1 MNFSYEELLEKYNLL
16 LEENRKLKR
25 EITILRGQSKLDEQN
40 IAENSKEKTI
50 ASVNKFSSPQE
61 KIKLYRS
68 FFRGRE
74 DVFARRWYS
83 KNSDKSGYQPVCEN
97 EWDGALCDKKK
108 YKCSACPNRK
118 LAALTDQDI
127 YKHLSGK
134 DLYGRDVVG
143 IYPMLND
150 ETCYFLCADFDEE
163 NFKEDVS
170 VFRKICEEN
179 SIPVSVEI
187 SRSGNGAHAW
197 IFFSEPISAAA
208 ARKLGSGILTKAME
222 KCSIPFSSYD
232 RFFPNQDTMPKGG
245 FGNLVALPLQG
256 KARKIGNSVFADE
269 NFLPYDDQWKYLT
282 TVQKIDKSSVDKFV
296 QLLCK
301 NGDLGE
307 LISEADTP
315 PWNIQKQIEFSTE
328 KFPES
333 IEIVR
338 SNMLFVPKN
347 NFSTGAINK
356 IKRLAAF
363 RNPDFYKSQAMR
375 LSTYNK
381 PRIICTAD
389 MYDDYIALPRGCEE
403 SLCDLLNSYQTEY
416 NFIDKTNH
424 GEKISVE
431 FNGELRDEQMPAAE
445 AMLQHNIGVLSAT
458 TAFGK
463 TVIASYLI
471 GERKINTLILVHT
484 QSLMTQWQRA
494 LSQFLNL
501 NINMP
506 EKTKGRRK
514 QNSPFG
520 VIGAGKNTLNGM
532 VDVAVMQSLVTG
544 DEVKEFVRDYGMII
558 VDECHHV
565 SAVNFEKILKHA
577 NAKFVYGLTATPK
590 RQDGHQPIIFMQCGP
605 IRYKVDAKAQAEKR
619 NFEHYLIPRFT
630 AFRSSSEN
638 KSVTELYKELAENQF
653 RNQFIISD
661 ILEAL
666 NSERTPIVLTERR
679 EHVLAL
685 EEMLYSRCENVIT
698 LVGTPSQK
706 KRRESL
712 EKLQAISNE
721 EQVVIIA
728 TGKYVGEG
736 FDFPRLDTLFLALPI
751 SWEGK
756 VAQYAGRLHRDC
768 PGKKDVR
775 IYDYVD
781 IHVPIL
787 ERMYQKR
794 LKGYASIG
802 YKIVTD
808 NKENSAPEIIYNN
821 ENYFDVFC
829 KDIMSAN
836 DEIMIVSSILRKTA
850 VRRIIKYLSKV
861 ISFGTSVKI
870 ITGLPTEL
878 KDPARKSMEDSVA
891 LLRSCGVNIIYK
903 PNSYQNFAIIDNRI
917 VWYGNVSFLGYDSV
931 NSNVLRLV
939 GSDIAMQLKATLP
952 KELSGNEKV

>member
-1 MNFSYEELLEKYNLL
+1 MKISYEELLEKYNLL
-16 LEENRKLKR
+16 LEENQILKR
-25 EITILRGQSKLDEQN
+25 EIAILTGQSKITENNDEK
-40 IAENSKEKTI
+40 IV
-50 ASVNKFSSPQE
+50 SVNKFSSPQE

-68 FFRGRE
+68 LFRGRE

-83 KNSDKSGYQPVCEN
+83 IKSEKSGYQPVCEN
-97 EWDGALCDKKK
+97 EWDNALCDKKK

-118 LAALTDQDI
+118 LGALTDKDI
-127 YKHLSGK
+127 YEHLSGK

-150 ETCYFLCADFDEE
+150 ETCCFLCADFDEE
-163 NFKEDVS
+163 DFRKDVS
-170 VFRKICEEN
+170 VFRNICDEN
-179 SIPVSVEI
+179 RIPVSVEI

-197 IFFSEPISAAA
+197 IFFSEPVPAVT

-222 KCSIPFSSYD
+222 KSIISFSSYD
-232 RFFPNQDTMPKGG
+232 RFFPNQDTMSKGG

-256 KARKIGNSVFADE
+256 NARKIGNSIFVDE
-269 NFLPYDDQWKYLT
+269 NLRPYDDQWKYLA
-282 TVQKIDKSSVDKFV
+282 TVRKLDKNSVDKFV
-296 QLLCK
+296 QMFCK

-307 LISEADTP
+307 LISDAGVP
-315 PWNIQKQIEFSTE
+315 PWSTQKQIKFSTE

-338 SNMLFVPKN
+338 SNMLFVPKKN
-347 NFSTGAINK
+347 LSADAMNK

-389 MYDDYIALPRGCEE
+389 MYDDYLALPRGCEE
-403 SLCDLLNSYQTEY
+403 ALCDLLDKYQTEY
-416 NFIDKTNH
+416 KFVDKTNY
-424 GEKISVE
+424 GMKISIE
-431 FNGELRDEQMPAAE
+431 FNGELRDEQMSAAE

-471 GERKINTLILVHT
+471 GERKTNTLILVHT
-484 QSLMTQWQRA
+484 QSLMTQWKKA
-494 LSQFLNL
+494 LSQFLKF
-501 NINMP
+501 NIKTP
-506 EKTKGRRK
+506 EKAKGRRK
-514 QNSPFG
+514 QNSPIG
-520 VIGAGKNTLNGM
+520 VIGAGKNTLNGV
-532 VDVAVMQSLVTG
+532 VDVAVMQSLIAG
-544 DEVKEFVRDYGMII
+544 DEIKTLVRDYGMII

-565 SAVNFEKILKHA
+565 SAVNFEKVLKFA

-630 AFRSSSEN
+630 AFRSSSLD

-653 RNQFIISD
+653 RNQYITSD

-666 NSERTPIVLTERR
+666 NNKRTPIVLTERR

-685 EEMLYSRCENVIT
+685 EKMLSSQCKNVVT

-706 KRRESL
+706 KRREAL
-712 EKLQAISNE
+712 EKLRSISNE
-721 EQVVIIA
+721 EQMVIIA

-736 FDFPRLDTLFLALPI
+736 FDLPRLDMLFLALPI

-756 VAQYAGRLHRDC
+756 VAQYAGRLHRDY

-802 YKIVTD
+802 YKIRTEG
-808 NKENSAPEIIYNN
+808 KENSAPEIIYNN

-829 KDIMSAN
+829 KDIMSAH
-836 DEIMIVSSILRKTA
+836 DEILIVSPVLRKNA
-850 VRRIIKYLSKV
+850 VRRIMKYLSKA

-870 ITGLPTEL
+870 ITVSLTEL
-878 KDPARKSMEDSVA
+878 KDSAKKSMEDSIT
-891 LLRSCGVNIIYK
+891 LLRSCGVSLTHK
-903 PNSYQNFAIIDNRI
+903 PNVYQNFAVIDNRN
-917 VWYGNVSFLGYDSV
+917 VWYGNVNFLGYDSME
-931 NSNVLRLV
+931 SNVLRLV
-939 GSDIAMQLKATLP
+939 GSDVAMKLKDTLRD
-952 KELSGNEKV
+952 

>member
-1 MNFSYEELLEKYNLL
+1 MKISYEELLEKYNLL
-16 LEENRKLKR
+16 LAENRNLKR
-25 EITILRGQSKLDEQN
+25 EIAILTGQSTNTEQN
-40 IAENSKEKTI
+40 IEKNNDKKI
-50 ASVNKFSSPQE
+50 VPVNKFSSPQE

-68 FFRGRE
+68 LFRGRE

-83 KNSDKSGYQPVCEN
+83 KKSEKSGYQPVCEN
-97 EWDGALCDKKK
+97 EWDMALCDKKK

-118 LAALTDQDI
+118 LAALTDKDI
-127 YKHLSGK
+127 YEHLSGK

-150 ETCYFLCADFDEE
+150 ETCCFLCADFDEE
-163 NFKEDVS
+163 DFRKDVS
-170 VFRKICEEN
+170 VFRNICDEN
-179 SIPVSVEI
+179 RIPVSVEI

-197 IFFSEPISAAA
+197 IFFSEPVPAVT

-222 KCSIPFSSYD
+222 KSIISFSSYD

-256 KARKIGNSVFADE
+256 KARKIGNSVLVDE
-269 NFLPYDDQWKYLT
+269 KFIPYDDQWKYLA
-282 TVQKIDKSSVDKFV
+282 TVRKLDKNSVDKFV
-296 QLLCK
+296 QLFCK

-307 LISEADTP
+307 LISDAGVP
-315 PWNIQKQIEFSTE
+315 PWSTQKQIKFSTE

-338 SNMLFVPKN
+338 SNMLFVPKKN
-347 NFSTGAINK
+347 LSADAMNK
-356 IKRLAAF
+356 FKRLAAF
-363 RNPDFYKSQAMR
+363 KNPDFYKSQAMR
-375 LSTYNK
+375 LPTYNK

-389 MYDDYIALPRGCEE
+389 MHDDYIALPRGCEDA
-403 SLCDLLNSYQTEY
+403 LCDLLDKYQTEY
-416 NFIDKTNH
+416 KFVDKTNH
-424 GEKISVE
+424 GVKISVE
-431 FNGELRDEQMPAAE
+431 FNAELRDEQMPAAE

-471 GERKINTLILVHT
+471 GERKANTLILVHT

-494 LSQFLNL
+494 LSQFLKF

-506 EKTKGRRK
+506 EKEKGRRK
-514 QNSPFG
+514 QSSPIG
-520 VIGAGKNTLNGM
+520 VIGAGKNTLNGI
-532 VDVAVMQSLVTG
+532 VDVAVMQSLITG
-544 DEVKEFVRDYGMII
+544 DEVKTLVRDYGMII

-565 SAVNFEKILKHA
+565 SAVNFEKVLKFA

-605 IRYKVDAKAQAEKR
+605 IRYKVDAKVQAEKR

-630 AFRSSSEN
+630 AFRSSRLD
-638 KSVTELYKELAENQF
+638 KSVTELYKELAENRF
-653 RNQFIISD
+653 RNQHITSD

-666 NSERTPIVLTERR
+666 HNKRTPIVLTERR
-679 EHVLAL
+679 EHVFAL
-685 EEMLYSRCENVIT
+685 QEILSSQCKNVVT

-706 KRRESL
+706 KRREAL
-712 EKLQAISNE
+712 EKLQAISTE
-721 EQVVIIA
+721 EQMVIIA

-756 VAQYAGRLHRDC
+756 VAQYAGRLHRDY

-802 YKIVTD
+802 YKIRTEG
-808 NKENSAPEIIYNN
+808 KENSAPEIIYNN
-821 ENYFDVFC
+821 EKYSDVFC
-829 KDIMSAN
+829 KDIMSAH
-836 DEIMIVSSILRKTA
+836 DEILIVSPVLRKTA
-850 VRRIIKYLSKV
+850 VRRIVKYLSKA
-861 ISFGTSVKI
+861 ISFGTSVKM
-870 ITGLPTEL
+870 ITVSPTEL
-878 KDPARKSMEDSVA
+878 KDSAKKTMEDSIT
-891 LLRSCGVNIIYK
+891 LLRSCGVSLTHK
-903 PNSYQNFAIIDNRI
+903 PNVYQNFVVIDNRI
-917 VWYGNVSFLGYDSV
+917 VWYGNVNFLGYDSAE
-931 NSNVLRLV
+931 SNVLRLV
-939 GSDIAMQLKATLP
+939 GSDVAMQLKDTL
-952 KELSGNEKV
+952 GD

>member
-1 MNFSYEELLEKYNLL
+1 MNLSYEELLEKYNLL
-16 LEENRKLKR
+16 LEENRNLKR
-25 EITILRGQSKLDEQN
+25 EIAFLTGQSKITENNNDEK
-40 IAENSKEKTI
+40 IVP
-50 ASVNKFSSPQE
+50 VNKFSSPQE

-68 FFRGRE
+68 LFRGRE

-83 KNSDKSGYQPVCEN
+83 KKSERSGYQPVCEN
-97 EWDGALCDKKK
+97 EWDKALCDKKK

-118 LAALTDQDI
+118 LSVLTDKDI
-127 YKHLSGK
+127 YEHLSGK

-143 IYPMLND
+143 IYPMQND
-150 ETCYFLCADFDEE
+150 ETCCFLCADFDEE
-163 NFKEDVS
+163 NFKNDVS
-170 VFRKICEEN
+170 VFRNICDEN
-179 SIPVSVEI
+179 NIPVSVEI

-197 IFFSEPISAAA
+197 IFFSEPVPAVT

-222 KCSIPFSSYD
+222 KSIISFSSYD

-256 KARKIGNSVFADE
+256 KARKIGNSVFVDE
-269 NFLPYDDQWKYLT
+269 KFIPYADQWKYLA
-282 TVQKIDKSSVDKFV
+282 TVRKLDKNSVDKFV
-296 QLLCK
+296 QLFCK

-307 LISEADTP
+307 LISDAGVP
-315 PWNIQKQIEFSTE
+315 PWSAQKQIEFSTE

-338 SNMLFVPKN
+338 SNMLFVPKKN
-347 NFSTGAINK
+347 LSADAMNK
-356 IKRLAAF
+356 FKRLAAF
-363 RNPDFYKSQAMR
+363 KNPDFYKSQAMR
-375 LSTYNK
+375 LPTYNK

-389 MYDDYIALPRGCEE
+389 MHDDYIALPRGCEE
-403 SLCDLLNSYQTEY
+403 ALCDLLDTYQTEY
-416 NFIDKTNH
+416 KFVDKTNH
-424 GEKISVE
+424 GVKISVE

-471 GERKINTLILVHT
+471 GERKANTLILVHT

-494 LSQFLNL
+494 LSQFLKF

-506 EKTKGRRK
+506 AKAKGRRK
-514 QNSPFG
+514 QNSPIG
-520 VIGAGKNTLNGM
+520 VIGAGKNMLNGI
-532 VDVAVMQSLVTG
+532 VDVAVMQSLITG
-544 DEVKEFVRDYGMII
+544 DDVKTLVRDYGMII

-565 SAVNFEKILKHA
+565 SAVNFEKVLKFA

-605 IRYKVDAKAQAEKR
+605 IRYKVDAKVQAEKR

-630 AFRSSSEN
+630 AFRSSRLD
-638 KSVTELYKELAENQF
+638 KSVTELYKELAENRF
-653 RNQFIISD
+653 RNQHITSD

-666 NSERTPIVLTERR
+666 HNKRTPIVLTERR
-679 EHVLAL
+679 EHVFAL
-685 EEMLYSRCENVIT
+685 QEILSSQCKNVVT

-706 KRRESL
+706 KRREAL
-712 EKLQAISNE
+712 EKLQAISTE
-721 EQVVIIA
+721 EQMVIIA

-756 VAQYAGRLHRDC
+756 VAQYAGRLHRDY

-775 IYDYVD
+775 IYDYAD
-781 IHVPIL
+781 IHVPLL

-802 YKIVTD
+802 YKIRTEG
-808 NKENSAPEIIYNN
+808 KENSAPEIIYNN

-829 KDIMSAN
+829 KDIMSAH
-836 DEIMIVSSILRKTA
+836 DEILIVSPVLRKNT
-850 VRRIIKYLSKV
+850 VRRIMKYLSKA

-870 ITGLPTEL
+870 ITVSPTEL
-878 KDPARKSMEDSVA
+878 KDSAKKSMEDSIT
-891 LLRSCGVNIIYK
+891 LLRSCGVNLTHK
-903 PNSYQNFAIIDNRI
+903 PDVYQNFVEIDNRI
-917 VWYGNVSFLGYDSV
+917 VWYGNVNFLGYDSME
-931 NSNVLRLV
+931 SNVLRLV
-939 GSDIAMQLKATLP
+939 SSDVAMQLKDTL
-952 KELSGNEKV
+952 GD

>member
-1 MNFSYEELLEKYNLL
+1 MQQKF
-16 LEENRKLKR
+16 
-25 EITILRGQSKLDEQN
+25 GQ
-40 IAENSKEKTI
+40 
-50 ASVNKFSSPQE
+50 
-61 KIKLYRS
+61 
-68 FFRGRE
+68 
-74 DVFARRWYS
+74 
-83 KNSDKSGYQPVCEN
+83 SGYQPVCEN
-97 EWDGALCDKKK
+97 EWDMALCDKKK
-108 YKCSACPNRK
+108 YKCSTCPNRK
-118 LAALTDQDI
+118 LAALTDKDI
-127 YKHLSGK
+127 YEHLSGK
-134 DLYGRDVVG
+134 DLYSRDVVG
-143 IYPMLND
+143 IYPMLDD

-163 NFKEDVS
+163 NFKKDVS

-179 SIPVSVEI
+179 NIPVSVEI

-197 IFFSEPISAAA
+197 IFFSEPVPAVT

-222 KCSIPFSSYD
+222 KSSISFSSYD

-245 FGNLVALPLQG
+245 FGNLIALPLQG
-256 KARKIGNSVFADE
+256 KARKNENSVFVDE
-269 NFLPYDDQWKYLT
+269 NFSPYDDQWKYLAG
-282 TVQKIDKSSVDKFV
+282 VQKLDKNSVDNSV

-307 LISEADTP
+307 LISEAEAL
-315 PWNIQKQIEFSTE
+315 PWSEQKQIKFSTE

-338 SNMLFVPKN
+338 ANMLFVPKKN
-347 NFSTGAINK
+347 LSADAMNK

-403 SLCDLLNSYQTEY
+403 SLRNLLDRYQTEY
-416 NFIDKTNH
+416 IFVDKTNH
-424 GEKISVE
+424 GMKITVE

-445 AMLQHNIGVLSAT
+445 AMLQHNNGVLSAT

-484 QSLMTQWQRA
+484 QSLMTQWQKS
-494 LSQFLNL
+494 LSQFLKF

-506 EKTKGRRK
+506 EKAKGRRK
-514 QNSPFG
+514 QNSPIG
-520 VIGAGKNTLNGM
+520 VIGAGKNTLNGI
-532 VDVAVMQSLVTG
+532 VDVAVMQSLITG
-544 DEVKEFVRDYGMII
+544 DEVKTLVRDYGMII

-565 SAVNFEKILKHA
+565 SAVNFEKILKFA

-630 AFRSSSEN
+630 AFRSSN
-638 KSVTELYKELAENQF
+638 ADKQVTELYKELAENQF
-653 RNQFIISD
+653 RNQFIIGD

-666 NSERTPIVLTERR
+666 SSGRTPIVLTERR

-685 EEMLYSRCENVIT
+685 EEMLSSQCKNVVT

-706 KRRESL
+706 KRREAL
-712 EKLQAISNE
+712 ERLQAISDE
-721 EQVVIIA
+721 EQLVIIA

-736 FDFPRLDTLFLALPI
+736 FDYPRLDTLFLALPI

-756 VAQYAGRLHRDC
+756 VAQYAGRLHRNY
-768 PGKKDVR
+768 PGKKNVR

-781 IHVPIL
+781 IHVPVL

-794 LKGYASIG
+794 VKGYASIG
-802 YKIVTD
+802 YKIITD

-829 KDIMSAN
+829 KDIMSAH
-836 DEIMIVSSILRKTA
+836 DEILIVSPILRKTA
-850 VRRIIKYLSKV
+850 VQRIIKYLSKI
-861 ISFGTSVKI
+861 ISFGASVKI

-878 KDPARKSMEDSVA
+878 KDSAKKSMEDSVA

-903 PNSYQNFAIIDNRI
+903 PNTYQNFAVIDNRI
-917 VWYGNVSFLGYDSV
+917 VWYGNVNFLGYDSAE
-931 NSNVLRLV
+931 SNVLRLV
-939 GSDIAMQLKATLP
+939 GSDVAMQLKDTLRD
-952 KELSGNEKV
+952 

>member
-1 MNFSYEELLEKYNLL
+1 MNLSYEELLKKYNLL
-16 LEENRKLKR
+16 LEENRNLKR
-25 EITILRGQSKLDEQN
+25 EIEILSGHSKTVEQN
-40 IAENSKEKTI
+40 LEEKSNDEKI
-50 ASVNKFSSPQE
+50 VPVNKFSSPQE

-68 FFRGRE
+68 LFRGRE

-83 KNSDKSGYQPVCEN
+83 KKSDKSGYQPVCEN
-97 EWDGALCDKKK
+97 EWDMALCDKKK

-118 LAALTDQDI
+118 LAALTDRDI
-127 YKHLSGK
+127 YEHLSGK

-163 NFKEDVS
+163 NFKKDVS
-170 VFRKICEEN
+170 IFRKICEEN
-179 SIPVSVEI
+179 NIPVSVEI

-197 IFFSEPISAAA
+197 IFFSEPVPAAA

-222 KCSIPFSSYD
+222 KISISFSSYD

-245 FGNLVALPLQG
+245 FGNLIALPLQG
-256 KARKIGNSVFADE
+256 KVRKIGKSVFVDE
-269 NFLPYDDQWKYLT
+269 NFRPYDDQWQYLV
-282 TVQKIDKSSVDKFV
+282 TVQKLGKNSVENFV

-307 LISEADTP
+307 LISEAEAP
-315 PWNIQKQIEFSTE
+315 PWNAQKQIEFSTE
-328 KFPES
+328 KFPKN

-338 SNMLFVPKN
+338 SNMLFVPKKN
-347 NFSTGAINK
+347 LSASAINT

-389 MYDDYIALPRGCEE
+389 MYDDYIALPRGCEGF
-403 SLCDLLNSYQTEY
+403 LCDLLDRYQTEY
-416 NFIDKTNH
+416 IFIDKTNH
-424 GEKISVE
+424 GMKISVE

-471 GERKINTLILVHT
+471 GERKTNTLVVVHT
-484 QSLMTQWQRA
+484 QSLMTQWQKA
-494 LSQFLNL
+494 LSQFLKFNI

-514 QNSPFG
+514 QISPIG
-520 VIGAGKNTLNGM
+520 IIGAGKNTLHGI
-532 VDVAVMQSLVTG
+532 VDVAVMQSLITG
-544 DEVKEFVRDYGMII
+544 DEVKEVVRDYGMII

-565 SAVNFEKILKHA
+565 SAVNFEKVLKFA

-590 RQDGHQPIIFMQCGP
+590 RQDGHQPIIFMQCGS

-619 NFEHYLIPRFT
+619 NFEHYFVPRFT
-630 AFRSSSEN
+630 AFRSSSAD
-638 KSVTELYKELAENQF
+638 KSVSELYNELAENKF
-653 RNQFIISD
+653 RNQFIIED

-666 NSERTPIVLTERR
+666 NSGRTPIVLTERR

-685 EEMLYSRCENVIT
+685 EDMLSSQCKNVVT

-706 KRRESL
+706 KRREAL
-712 EKLQAISNE
+712 EKLRAISNE
-721 EQVVIIA
+721 EQMVIIA

-756 VAQYAGRLHRDC
+756 VAQYAGRLHRDY

-775 IYDYVD
+775 IYDYAD
-781 IHVPIL
+781 IHVMVL

-802 YKIVTD
+802 YKIITD
-808 NKENSAPEIIYNN
+808 NEENSAPEIIYNN

-829 KDIMSAN
+829 KDIMLAH
-836 DEIMIVSSILRKTA
+836 DEILIVSPILRKTA
-850 VRRIIKYLSKV
+850 SLRIIKYLSKV
-861 ISFGTSVKI
+861 ISFGISVRI
-870 ITGLPTEL
+870 ITVLPTEL
-878 KDPARKSMEDSVA
+878 KEPARKSMEDSIT
-891 LLRSCGVNIIYK
+891 LLRSCGVNIVYQ
-903 PNSYQNFAIIDNRI
+903 PNAYQKFAVIDNRI
-917 VWYGNVSFLGYDSV
+917 VWYGNVNFLGYDSAE
-931 NSNVLRLV
+931 SNVLRLV
-939 GSDIAMQLKATLP
+939 GSDVAMQLKDTLSDR
-952 KELSGNEKV
+952 KNLS